1 MSFQNLSASAL
12 RTIMIHEMRKFAL
25 ALEYGST
32 LSDLEEIRDQIN
44 AMTEALK
51 VKELEEEII
60 LK

>member
-1 MSFQNLSASAL
+1 MSFQNLSAGAL

-32 LSDLEEIRDQIN
+32 LSDLEEIRDQIY

-51 VKELEEEII
+51 VKEQEEEFI
-60 LK
+60 K